1 MQNNNPQSTFGP
13 DLNEYKDRVDF
24 SVLAY
29 TVDFIYLRASGSATG
44 SFRVDKKFVEYAKAC
59 RNYGIPAGGYH
70 YAVASNNLQD
80 ADTQCDNFINTLQLG
95 FGAKDYGD
103 LFPVIDVE
111 APEDKS
117 ISTATLVNWVDRFR
131 KRFESKTRR
140 RLMFYSGVYFIQIYD
155 EFKVAGKGYPLS
167 NMPLWI
173 AMYKEIPN
181 NPPIPPDIG
190 GWKRWKLWQYT
201 EQGTIRG
208 VNPPVDLN
216 WGPDNLDFI
225 MQPRAVKG
233 LVATKD
239 SNNIYIKW
247 DKSTDKDLL
256 GYNLFI
262 NSNWVGTV
270 NRDATSYVF
279 KRNRQYLP
287 PGTPIDVSIEAFDF
301 DGEFSKTRT
310 KVTI

>member
-13 DLNEYKDRVDF
+13 DLNEYKDQVNF

-44 SFRVDKKFVEYAKAC
+44 RVRVDAKFVEYAKAC
-59 RNYGIPAGGYH
+59 RNFGIPSGAYH
-70 YAVASNNLQD
+70 YAVASND
-80 ADTQCDNFINTLQLG
+80 PTTADVQCDGFINALQSG
-95 FGAKDYGD
+95 YGTKDYGD

-111 APEDKS
+111 APADKS
-117 ISTATLVNWVDRFR
+117 ISTTTLVNWVDRFR

-140 RLMFYSGVYFIQIYD
+140 RLMIYTGTFFAEIYD
-155 EFKVAGKGYPLS
+155 DFKVPGKGYPLS

-173 AMYKEIPN
+173 AMYKEIPG
-181 NPPIPPDIG
+181 NPPFPPDLG

-201 EQGTIRG
+201 EKGNIRG

-216 WGPDNLDFI
+216 WGPDSLDFI
-225 MQPRAVKG
+225 RPPRNVKG
-233 LVATKD
+233 LSATKD
-239 SNNIYIKW
+239 QNNIYIKW
-247 DKSTDKDLL
+247 DKNPDKDLL

-262 NSNWVGTV
+262 NSEWIGTV
-270 NRDATSYVF
+270 SRDAISYVF
-279 KRNRQYLP
+279 KRNRMNLK
-287 PGTPIDVSIEAFDF
+287 PGEPIEVSIEAFDF
-301 DGEFSKTRT
+301 DGDFSKNRT